1 MDNLDEHSMS
11 GDITTQETIS
21 LTAKTFLNKA
31 SGWVKV
37 VAILGIVFSS
47 LGIIAG
53 IFSLIALPILGIFY
67 LITYGLG
74 IYISLILLKVSNSSA
89 RGSFNL
95 DKFAENFYLYWKTIV
110 VITIVM
116 VGLSLIMG
124 IYFAV
129 SGVGV
134 LNNRF

>member
-53 IFSLIALPILGIFY
+53 IFSLIALPILGMFY
-67 LITYGLG
+67 LVTYGLG
-74 IYISLILLKVSNSSA
+74 IYISLLLLKVSNSSA
-89 RGSFNL
+89 RGNFNL
-95 DKFAENFYLYWKTIV
+95 DKFSENFYLYWKTIV
-110 VITIVM
+110 VITIIM

-129 SGVGV
+129 AGVGMM
-134 LNNRF
+134 NNRF